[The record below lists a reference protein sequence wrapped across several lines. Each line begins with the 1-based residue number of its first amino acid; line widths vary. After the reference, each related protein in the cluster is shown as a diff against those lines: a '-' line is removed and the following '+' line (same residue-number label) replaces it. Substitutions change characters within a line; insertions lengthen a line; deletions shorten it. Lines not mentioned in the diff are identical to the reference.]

1 MSRITIVS
9 DRENYYG
16 TYCCVQK
23 IFLDGEFLGDLDFER
38 DRSAFCCRSEVY
50 GFFRGKTIAELK
62 RNILNDISQRRP
74 CATKS
79 KTTPCKYL
87 PAADNADFY
96 PTPSA
101 LAGLMLGYID
111 WNKVFTVLEPS
122 AGKGDLCDSFL
133 RCYAQH
139 RQRTADRANID
150 CIEKD
155 ANLRL
160 ILKGKGFRV
169 VHDDFLT
176 FRTQKK
182 YDAIIMNP
190 PFSNADKHL
199 LKAIEMQERGGQI
212 VCLLNAET
220 LRNPYTL
227 SRKELVKQLGK
238 YHASV
243 RYIKDAF
250 RRAERRTEVEIAV
263 VYLNIPYETRSS
275 SLYDRMK
282 KAEEVKTSQTK
293 PAQTAL
299 ALSDKVK
306 ALVSEY
312 NVETAAVIELFEEY
326 NALTP
331 YITGNEDNSPDV
343 QLSIGN
349 CSYQYVSSETINDY
363 LRAARYRYWRALL
376 DLPGIRESMTRK
388 IESEFQHRLQDLRD
402 YDFSEFNVNEVLW
415 EIKAQLYT
423 GVESEIEALFDELS
437 AQHSFYDGS
446 DNVHYYNGWTTN
458 KACYINSKVILPF
471 GVFGTTYKRDKYG
484 RYKDVYKDCIDSYKA
499 YSCLRDIEKVLDYLA
514 GAGFDGAKMDLSNR
528 LDFAEKRD
536 ETKNIDCTYFD
547 VTFYKKGTAHIK
559 FNSQGQKLIDKL
571 NAYIGTKRQW
581 LPPTYGKRHYA
592 DMTER
597 EQEIVREFNGSAAAY
612 DFVVDH
618 ASECLLDVSS
628 IPLLA

>member
-1 MSRITIVS
+1 MSKITILS
-9 DRENYYG
+9 NREKHYG
-16 TYCCVQK
+16 TYRCVQK

-38 DRSAFCCRSEVY
+38 NRSAFYCSSEVY

-62 RNILNDISQRRP
+62 RNILKEVSDRKP
-74 CATKS
+74 CAK
-79 KTTPCKYL
+79 KRKETPCKYL

-96 PTPSA
+96 PTPAA
-101 LAGLMLGYID
+101 LAGLMFSYVKWD
-111 WNKVFTVLEPS
+111 KVFTVLEPS
-122 AGKGDLCDSFL
+122 AGKGDLYDCLARYNDNK
-133 RCYAQH
+133 
-139 RQRTADRANID
+139 RQNVNMD
-150 CIEKD
+150 CIERD

-160 ILKGKGFRV
+160 ILKGKGLRV

-182 YDAIIMNP
+182 YDAIVMNP
-190 PFSNADKHL
+190 PFSAADKHL

-227 SRKELVKQLGK
+227 SRKELVKQLKK
-238 YHASV
+238 YHATV

-263 VYLNIPYETRSS
+263 VYLNIPYETHSS
-275 SLYDRMK
+275 SLYERMK

-312 NVETAAVIELFEEY
+312 NVETAAVIELFGEY

-331 YITGNEDNSPDV
+331 HITGNDKYNSPDV
-343 QLSIGN
+343 HLRIGG
-349 CSYQYVSSETINDY
+349 CDYEYVSSEAVNDY

-376 DLPGIRESMTRK
+376 DLPGIRENMTRK
-388 IESEFQHRLQDLRD
+388 IESEFQDRLQDLRD
-402 YDFSEFNVNEVLW
+402 YDFSEFNVNEVFW

-484 RYKDVYKDCIDSYKA
+484 RYKDVYKDCIDSHKA
-499 YSCLRDIEKVLDYLA
+499 YGCLRDIEKVLDYLA
-514 GAGFDGAKMDLSNR
+514 GAGFDGAKTDLSNR
-528 LDFAEKRD
+528 LHFAEKRD

-581 LPPTYGKRHYA
+581 LPPTYGKRRYA

-597 EQEIVREFNGSAAAY
+597 EQEIVREFNGSPEAY
-612 DFVVDH
+612 DYVVDH
-618 ASECLLDVSS
+618 ADEYLLDVST